1 MLMVYIFLINSPN
14 KSFALVCSESDEPSE
29 LFKRHDSVYIGK
41 VKESTYEDVGT
52 LNPKSRV
59 TFEVKSALKGDNRE
73 NVTIVTTAGSEF
85 LNGKEYLVYAYKTTK
100 KNYLYKYEQ
109 GELATDTWCGGTK
122 ELSLASYDLEE
133 IAELKKMKEIL
144 NFIKVVS
151 FVIIT
156 LLMILKRNPKEADI

>member
-1 MLMVYIFLINSPN
+1 M
-14 KSFALVCSESDEPSE
+14 VCSKSDEPRE

-41 VKESTYEDVGT
+41 VKETTYENVGS

-59 TFEVKSALKGDNRE
+59 TFEVRSALKGDNRE

-100 KNYLYKYEQ
+100 KNYLYMYEQ

-122 ELSLASYDLEE
+122 ELALASYDLEE
-133 IAELKKMKEIL
+133 IAELKKKNEIL
-144 NFIKVVS
+144 KYIKVVS

-156 LLMILKRNPKEADI
+156 LLVILKRNQYGKR

>member
-1 MLMVYIFLINSPN
+1 MGLIKKFVALFILILYIILIISPN
-14 KSFALVCSESDEPSE
+14 KSFALSCSESNEPRE
-29 LFKRHDSVYIGK
+29 LFKRHDSVFIGK
-41 VKESTYEDVGT
+41 VKESTYEEVGT

-59 TFEVKSALKGDNRE
+59 TFEVNSGLKGDNSE

-122 ELSLASYDLEE
+122 EFSLASYDLEE
-133 IAELKKMKEIL
+133 IAELKKRMKFSIL
-144 NFIKVVS
+144 LRLFR
-151 FVIIT
+151 
-156 LLMILKRNPKEADI
+156 L

>member
-1 MLMVYIFLINSPN
+1 M
-14 KSFALVCSESDEPSE
+14 VCSESDEPRE

-100 KNYLYKYEQ
+100 KN
-109 GELATDTWCGGTK
+109 
-122 ELSLASYDLEE
+122 
-133 IAELKKMKEIL
+133 LKK
-144 NFIKVVS
+144 
-151 FVIIT
+151 
-156 LLMILKRNPKEADI
+156 